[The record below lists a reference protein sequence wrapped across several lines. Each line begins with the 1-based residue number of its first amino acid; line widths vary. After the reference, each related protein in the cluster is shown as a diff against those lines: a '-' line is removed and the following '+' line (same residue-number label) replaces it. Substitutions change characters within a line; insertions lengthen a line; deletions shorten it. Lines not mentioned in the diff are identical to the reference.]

1 VTEWSGG
8 LYVSPSMAGSRLSGL
23 IAGAMSLGENGMSLP
38 ILKILMHLFY
48 KSFVLEKHA
57 FKYDAWCISSLF
69 TTHKSRCHSLP
80 LKEFELSRNFCLKYD
95 FSAEWRDFD

>member
-1 VTEWSGG
+1 MFQLQWLEADGV
-8 LYVSPSMAGSRLSGL
+8 VSLQEL
-23 IAGAMSLGENGMSLP
+23 SLGENGMSLP

-69 TTHKSRCHSLP
+69 TTHKTRCHSLP
-80 LKEFELSRNFCLKYD
+80 LKEFELSSNFCLKYD
-95 FSAEWRDFD
+95 FISAQWRNSD